1 MKLHIKYILG
11 LLSVALIIY
20 FLQINTL
27 REGSLGSDADKLRR
41 FLEKGKDVM
50 GMYVSVYE

>member
-11 LLSVALIIY
+11 LLIVALIIY

-41 FLEKGKDVM
+41 FLERGKDVM
-50 GMYVSVYE
+50 GMYVSVYR